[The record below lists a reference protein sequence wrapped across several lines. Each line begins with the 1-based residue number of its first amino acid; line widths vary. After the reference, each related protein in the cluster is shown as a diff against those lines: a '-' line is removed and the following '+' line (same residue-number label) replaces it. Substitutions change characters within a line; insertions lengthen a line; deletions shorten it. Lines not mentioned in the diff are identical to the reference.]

1 MIQKKRKTYE
11 KKEKISFNSWK
22 KSFKIFN
29 YIKPYKWIYILGLI
43 TLLISSVSSIIFP
56 YLLGGLL
63 GVEDQEK
70 GSQFSLMDFN
80 NINSLFALLLILF
93 IIQSIASFF
102 RIYLFGIVTENS
114 LRDIRE
120 TVFRKLI
127 GKNITFYDNNKVGEL
142 QSRVSSDVSLLT
154 ETFNTTL
161 AEFLRQILTIIF
173 GILFIMFIS
182 WRLSLI
188 MLAIVPVVAI
198 SAVFFGK
205 FIKKISKQAQDQS
218 AISNIVLLESL
229 NGIRNVKS
237 TVNEIFEFNRFK
249 KSTDKLNTLGKTN
262 AIWRGLFAGFI
273 ILVMFGSIIFV
284 IWNGMKMVNSNNLT
298 NAEFFQFLLYTV
310 MIAASFGGIS
320 SLIGNIQK
328 AVGATERLLEII
340 NSEIEIDIENT
351 TTQKTPIF
359 KKSIEFKNVSFHYPN
374 RSDLEILK
382 NINLKIPIGK
392 QTAIV
397 GGSGAGKSTLAQILL
412 RFYEPSE
419 GEILIDNK
427 NYLNY
432 NLSNY
437 RSNISLVPQEI
448 FLFGGSIYENI
459 AYGDVSAN
467 EEAVNE
473 AAKMANINEFTD
485 RFEDGMETLVG
496 DRGIQL
502 SGGQK
507 QRIAIAR
514 AILRNPSL
522 LILDEATSALDN
534 RTENIVQDALSKLLE
549 NRTSIVIAHRLTTL
563 KDAENILVLSNGE
576 FIENGTHQS
585 LISKKGIYYNLYHS
599 QNKSVDN

>member
-1 MIQKKRKTYE
+1 MIQKSRKTYE
-11 KKEKISFNSWK
+11 KKEKISLNTWK

-102 RIYLFGIVTENS
+102 RIYLFGVVTENS

-120 TVFRKLI
+120 IVFRKLI

-182 WRLSLI
+182 WKLSLI

-218 AISNIVLLESL
+218 ANSNIVLLESL

-237 TVNEIFEFNRFK
+237 MVNEVFEFNRFK

-284 IWNGMKMVNSNNLT
+284 IWNGMKMVNSNTLT

-340 NSEIEIDIENT
+340 NSEIEIDIESAT
-351 TTQKTPIF
+351 IQKTPIF
-359 KKSIEFKNVSFHYPN
+359 KKSIEFKNVSFHYSN

-412 RFYEPSE
+412 RFYEPTN

-459 AYGDVSAN
+459 AYGDVTAN
-467 EEAVNE
+467 EKAVNE

-485 RFEDGMETLVG
+485 RFEDGMGTLVG
-496 DRGIQL
+496 DRGVQL

-534 RTENIVQDALSKLLE
+534 RTENIVQDALSKLLK

>member
-1 MIQKKRKTYE
+1 VIQKKRKTYE

-120 TVFRKLI
+120 IVFRKLI

>member
-29 YIKPYKWIYILGLI
+29 YIKPYKWIYIIGLI

-120 TVFRKLI
+120 IVFRKLI

-237 TVNEIFEFNRFK
+237 TVNEVFEFNRFK

-340 NSEIEIDIENT
+340 NSEVEIDIENT

>member
-1 MIQKKRKTYE
+1 MIQKSRKTYE
-11 KKEKISFNSWK
+11 KKEKISFNTWK

-80 NINSLFALLLILF
+80 NINSLFALLLLLF

-120 TVFRKLI
+120 IVFRKLI

-182 WRLSLI
+182 WKLSLI

-218 AISNIVLLESL
+218 ANSNIVLLESL

-237 TVNEIFEFNRFK
+237 MVNEVFEFNRFK

-284 IWNGMKMVNSNNLT
+284 IWNGMKMVNSNTLT

-340 NSEIEIDIENT
+340 NSEIEIDIESAT
-351 TTQKTPIF
+351 IQKTPIF
-359 KKSIEFKNVSFHYPN
+359 KKSIEFKNVSFHYSN

-412 RFYEPSE
+412 RFYEPTN

-459 AYGDVSAN
+459 AYGDVTAN
-467 EEAVNE
+467 EKAVNE

-496 DRGIQL
+496 DRGVQL

-534 RTENIVQDALSKLLE
+534 RTENIVQDALSKLLK

>member
-120 TVFRKLI
+120 IVFRKLI

-237 TVNEIFEFNRFK
+237 TVNEVFEFNRFK

-340 NSEIEIDIENT
+340 NSEVEIDIENT

-467 EEAVNE
+467 EDAVNE

>member
-120 TVFRKLI
+120 IVFRKLI

-237 TVNEIFEFNRFK
+237 TVNEVFEFNRFK

-340 NSEIEIDIENT
+340 NSEVEIDIENT

-359 KKSIEFKNVSFHYPN
+359 NKSIEFKNVSFHYPN

>member
-1 MIQKKRKTYE
+1 VIQKKRKTYE

-120 TVFRKLI
+120 IVFRKLI

-237 TVNEIFEFNRFK
+237 TVNEVFEFNRFK

-262 AIWRGLFAGFI
+262 AVWRGLFAGFI

-340 NSEIEIDIENT
+340 NSEVEIDIENT

>member
-1 MIQKKRKTYE
+1 VIQKSRKTYE
-11 KKEKISFNSWK
+11 KKEKISFNTWK

-80 NINSLFALLLILF
+80 NINSLFALLLLLF

-120 TVFRKLI
+120 IVFRKLI

-182 WRLSLI
+182 WKLSLI

-218 AISNIVLLESL
+218 ANSNIVLLESL

-237 TVNEIFEFNRFK
+237 MVNEVFEFNRFK

-284 IWNGMKMVNSNNLT
+284 IWNGMKMVNSNTLT

-351 TTQKTPIF
+351 TIQKTPIF
-359 KKSIEFKNVSFHYPN
+359 KKSIEFKNVSFHYSN

-412 RFYEPSE
+412 RFYEPTN

-459 AYGDVSAN
+459 AYGDVTAN
-467 EEAVNE
+467 EKAVNE

-496 DRGIQL
+496 DRGVQL

-534 RTENIVQDALSKLLE
+534 RTENIVQDALSKLLK

>member
-1 MIQKKRKTYE
+1 MIQKSRKTYE
-11 KKEKISFNSWK
+11 KKEKISFNTWK

-80 NINSLFALLLILF
+80 NINSLFALLLLLF

-120 TVFRKLI
+120 IVFRKLI

-182 WRLSLI
+182 WKLSLI

-218 AISNIVLLESL
+218 ANSNIVLLESL

-237 TVNEIFEFNRFK
+237 MVNEVFEFNRFK

-284 IWNGMKMVNSNNLT
+284 IWNGMKMVNSNTLT

-351 TTQKTPIF
+351 TIQKTPIF
-359 KKSIEFKNVSFHYPN
+359 KKSIEFKNVSFHYSN

-412 RFYEPSE
+412 RFYEPTN

-459 AYGDVSAN
+459 AYGDVTAN
-467 EEAVNE
+467 EKAVNE

-485 RFEDGMETLVG
+485 RFEDGMGTLVG
-496 DRGIQL
+496 DRGVQL

-534 RTENIVQDALSKLLE
+534 RTENIVQDALSKLLK

>member
-120 TVFRKLI
+120 IVFRKLI

-340 NSEIEIDIENT
+340 NSEVEIDIENT

>member
-120 TVFRKLI
+120 IVFRKLI

-142 QSRVSSDVSLLT
+142 QSRVSSDISLLT

-340 NSEIEIDIENT
+340 NSEVEIDIENT

>member
-120 TVFRKLI
+120 IVFRKLI

-237 TVNEIFEFNRFK
+237 TVNEVFEFNRFK

-340 NSEIEIDIENT
+340 NSEVEIDIENT

-459 AYGDVSAN
+459 AYGDISAN
-467 EEAVNE
+467 EVAVNE

>member
-120 TVFRKLI
+120 IVFRKLI

-142 QSRVSSDVSLLT
+142 QSRVSSDISLLT

>member
-1 MIQKKRKTYE
+1 
-11 KKEKISFNSWK
+11 
-22 KSFKIFN
+22 
-29 YIKPYKWIYILGLI
+29 
-43 TLLISSVSSIIFP
+43 
-56 YLLGGLL
+56 
-63 GVEDQEK
+63 
-70 GSQFSLMDFN
+70 
-80 NINSLFALLLILF
+80 
-93 IIQSIASFF
+93 
-102 RIYLFGIVTENS
+102 
-114 LRDIRE
+114 
-120 TVFRKLI
+120 
-127 GKNITFYDNNKVGEL
+127 
-142 QSRVSSDVSLLT
+142 
-154 ETFNTTL
+154 
-161 AEFLRQILTIIF
+161 
-173 GILFIMFIS
+173 MFIS

-237 TVNEIFEFNRFK
+237 TVNEVFEFNRFK

-262 AIWRGLFAGFI
+262 AIWRWLFAGFI

-432 NLSNY
+432 N
-437 RSNISLVPQEI
+437 
-448 FLFGGSIYENI
+448 
-459 AYGDVSAN
+459 
-467 EEAVNE
+467 
-473 AAKMANINEFTD
+473 
-485 RFEDGMETLVG
+485 
-496 DRGIQL
+496 
-502 SGGQK
+502 
-507 QRIAIAR
+507 
-514 AILRNPSL
+514 
-522 LILDEATSALDN
+522 
-534 RTENIVQDALSKLLE
+534 
-549 NRTSIVIAHRLTTL
+549 
-563 KDAENILVLSNGE
+563 
-576 FIENGTHQS
+576 
-585 LISKKGIYYNLYHS
+585 
-599 QNKSVDN
+599 

>member
-1 MIQKKRKTYE
+1 MIQKSRKTYE
-11 KKEKISFNSWK
+11 KKEKISFNTWK

-80 NINSLFALLLILF
+80 NINSLFALLLLLF

-120 TVFRKLI
+120 IVFRKLI

-182 WRLSLI
+182 WKLSLI

-218 AISNIVLLESL
+218 ANSNIVLLESL

-237 TVNEIFEFNRFK
+237 MVNEVFEFNRFK

-284 IWNGMKMVNSNNLT
+284 IWNGMKMVNSNTLT

-340 NSEIEIDIENT
+340 NSEIEIDIESAT
-351 TTQKTPIF
+351 IQKTPIF
-359 KKSIEFKNVSFHYPN
+359 KKSIEFKNVSFHYTN

-412 RFYEPSE
+412 RFYEPTN

-459 AYGDVSAN
+459 AYGDVTAN
-467 EEAVNE
+467 EKAVNE

-496 DRGIQL
+496 DRGVQL

-534 RTENIVQDALSKLLE
+534 RTENIVQDALSKLLK

>member
-120 TVFRKLI
+120 IVFRKLI

-237 TVNEIFEFNRFK
+237 TVNEVFEFNRFK

>member
-120 TVFRKLI
+120 IVFRKLI

-237 TVNEIFEFNRFK
+237 TVNEVFEFNRFK

-262 AIWRGLFAGFI
+262 AVWRGLFAGFI

-340 NSEIEIDIENT
+340 NSEVEIDIENT

>member
-142 QSRVSSDVSLLT
+142 QSRVSSDISLLT

-340 NSEIEIDIENT
+340 NSEVEIDIENT

>member
-1 MIQKKRKTYE
+1 MIQKSRKTYE
-11 KKEKISFNSWK
+11 KKEKISFNTWK

-120 TVFRKLI
+120 IVFRKLI

-182 WRLSLI
+182 WKLSLI

-218 AISNIVLLESL
+218 ANSNIVLLESL

-237 TVNEIFEFNRFK
+237 MVNEVFEFNRFK

-284 IWNGMKMVNSNNLT
+284 IWNGMKMVNSNTLT

-340 NSEIEIDIENT
+340 NSEIEIDIESAT
-351 TTQKTPIF
+351 IQKTPIF
-359 KKSIEFKNVSFHYPN
+359 KKSIEFKNVSFHYSN

-412 RFYEPSE
+412 RFYEPTN

-459 AYGDVSAN
+459 AYGDVTAN
-467 EEAVNE
+467 EKAVNE

-485 RFEDGMETLVG
+485 RFEDGMGTLVG
-496 DRGIQL
+496 DRGVQL

-534 RTENIVQDALSKLLE
+534 RTENIVQDALSKLLK

>member
-1 MIQKKRKTYE
+1 VIQKKRKTYE

-120 TVFRKLI
+120 IVFRKLI

-237 TVNEIFEFNRFK
+237 TVNEVFEFNRFK

-340 NSEIEIDIENT
+340 NSEVEIDIENT

-467 EEAVNE
+467 EDAVNE

>member
-1 MIQKKRKTYE
+1 VIQKKRKTYE

-237 TVNEIFEFNRFK
+237 TVNEVFEFNRFK

-340 NSEIEIDIENT
+340 NSEVEIDIENT

>member
-1 MIQKKRKTYE
+1 MIQKKRKTYK

-120 TVFRKLI
+120 IVFRKLI

-237 TVNEIFEFNRFK
+237 TVNEVFEFNRFK

-340 NSEIEIDIENT
+340 NSEVEIDIENT

>member
-1 MIQKKRKTYE
+1 MIQKSRKTYE
-11 KKEKISFNSWK
+11 KKEKISFNTWK

-80 NINSLFALLLILF
+80 NINSLFALLLLLF

-120 TVFRKLI
+120 IVFRKLI

-182 WRLSLI
+182 WKLSLI
-188 MLAIVPVVAI
+188 MLAIVPIVAI

-218 AISNIVLLESL
+218 ANSNIVLLESL

-237 TVNEIFEFNRFK
+237 MVNEVFEFNRFK

-284 IWNGMKMVNSNNLT
+284 IWNGMKMVNSNTLT

-340 NSEIEIDIENT
+340 NSEIEIDIESAT
-351 TTQKTPIF
+351 IQKTPIF
-359 KKSIEFKNVSFHYPN
+359 KKSIEFKNVSFHYSN

-412 RFYEPSE
+412 RFYEPTN

-459 AYGDVSAN
+459 AYGDVTAN
-467 EEAVNE
+467 EKAVNE

-485 RFEDGMETLVG
+485 RFEDGMGTLVG
-496 DRGIQL
+496 DRGVQL

-534 RTENIVQDALSKLLE
+534 RTENIVQDALSKLLK

>member
-1 MIQKKRKTYE
+1 MIQKSRKTYE
-11 KKEKISFNSWK
+11 KKEKISFNTWK

-80 NINSLFALLLILF
+80 NINSLFALLLLLF

-120 TVFRKLI
+120 IVFRKLI

-182 WRLSLI
+182 WKLSLI

-218 AISNIVLLESL
+218 ANSNIVLLESL

-237 TVNEIFEFNRFK
+237 MVNEVFEFNRFK

-284 IWNGMKMVNSNNLT
+284 IWNGMKMVNSNTLT

-340 NSEIEIDIENT
+340 NSEIEIDIESAT
-351 TTQKTPIF
+351 IQKTPIF
-359 KKSIEFKNVSFHYPN
+359 KKSIEFKNVSFHYSN

-412 RFYEPSE
+412 RFYEPTN

-459 AYGDVSAN
+459 AYGDVTAN
-467 EEAVNE
+467 EKAVNE

-485 RFEDGMETLVG
+485 RFEDGMGTLVG
-496 DRGIQL
+496 DRGVQL

-534 RTENIVQDALSKLLE
+534 RTENIVQDALSKLLK

>member
-120 TVFRKLI
+120 IVFRKLI

-237 TVNEIFEFNRFK
+237 TVNEVFEFNRFK

-284 IWNGMKMVNSNNLT
+284 IWNGMKMVNSNTLT

-340 NSEIEIDIENT
+340 NSEVEIDIENT

-359 KKSIEFKNVSFHYPN
+359 NKSIEFKNVSFHYPN

>member
-1 MIQKKRKTYE
+1 VIQKKRKTYE

-120 TVFRKLI
+120 IVFRKLI

-237 TVNEIFEFNRFK
+237 TVNEVFEFNRFK

-340 NSEIEIDIENT
+340 NSEVEIDIENT

-359 KKSIEFKNVSFHYPN
+359 NKSIEFKNVSFHYPN

>member
-1 MIQKKRKTYE
+1 VIQKKRKTYE

-43 TLLISSVSSIIFP
+43 TLLISSVSSIMFP

-120 TVFRKLI
+120 IVFRKLI

-237 TVNEIFEFNRFK
+237 TVNEVFEFNRFK

-340 NSEIEIDIENT
+340 NSEVEIDIENT

>member
-1 MIQKKRKTYE
+1 MIKKSRKTYE
-11 KKEKISFNSWK
+11 KKEKISFNTWK

-63 GVEDQEK
+63 GVKDQEK

-120 TVFRKLI
+120 IVFRKLI

-182 WRLSLI
+182 WKLSLI

-218 AISNIVLLESL
+218 ANSNIVLLESL

-237 TVNEIFEFNRFK
+237 MVNEVFEFNRFK

-284 IWNGMKMVNSNNLT
+284 IWNGMKMVNSNTLT

-340 NSEIEIDIENT
+340 NSEIEIDIESAT
-351 TTQKTPIF
+351 IQKTPIF
-359 KKSIEFKNVSFHYPN
+359 KKSIEFKNVSFHYTN

-412 RFYEPSE
+412 RFYEPTN

-459 AYGDVSAN
+459 AYGDVTAN
-467 EEAVNE
+467 EKAVNE

-485 RFEDGMETLVG
+485 RFEDGMGTLVG
-496 DRGIQL
+496 DRGVQL

-534 RTENIVQDALSKLLE
+534 RTENIVQDALSKLLK

>member
-1 MIQKKRKTYE
+1 MIQKSRKTYE
-11 KKEKISFNSWK
+11 KKEKISLNTWK

-120 TVFRKLI
+120 IVFRKLI

-182 WRLSLI
+182 WKLSLI

-218 AISNIVLLESL
+218 ANSNIVLLESL

-237 TVNEIFEFNRFK
+237 MVNEVFEFNRFK

-284 IWNGMKMVNSNNLT
+284 IWNGMKMVNSNTLT

-340 NSEIEIDIENT
+340 NSEIEIDIESAT
-351 TTQKTPIF
+351 IQKTPIF
-359 KKSIEFKNVSFHYPN
+359 KKSIEFKNVSFHYSN

-412 RFYEPSE
+412 RFYEPTN

-459 AYGDVSAN
+459 AYGDVTAN
-467 EEAVNE
+467 EKAVNE

-485 RFEDGMETLVG
+485 RFEDGMGTLVG
-496 DRGIQL
+496 DRGVQL

-534 RTENIVQDALSKLLE
+534 RTENIVQDALSKLLK

>member
-1 MIQKKRKTYE
+1 VIQKKRKTYE

-120 TVFRKLI
+120 IVFRKLI

-237 TVNEIFEFNRFK
+237 TVNEVFEFNRFK

-340 NSEIEIDIENT
+340 NSEVEIDIENT

>member
-1 MIQKKRKTYE
+1 VIQKKRKTYE

>member
-1 MIQKKRKTYE
+1 MIQKSRKTYE
-11 KKEKISFNSWK
+11 KKEKISFNTWK

-80 NINSLFALLLILF
+80 NINSLFALLLLLF

-120 TVFRKLI
+120 IVFRKLI

-173 GILFIMFIS
+173 GVLFIMFIS
-182 WRLSLI
+182 WKLSLI

-218 AISNIVLLESL
+218 ANSNIVLLESL

-237 TVNEIFEFNRFK
+237 MVNEVFEFNRFK

-284 IWNGMKMVNSNNLT
+284 IWNGMKMVNSNTLT

-340 NSEIEIDIENT
+340 NSEIEIDIESAT
-351 TTQKTPIF
+351 IQKTPIF

-412 RFYEPSE
+412 RFYEPTN

-459 AYGDVSAN
+459 AYGDVTAN
-467 EEAVNE
+467 EKAVNE

-485 RFEDGMETLVG
+485 RFEDGMGTLVG
-496 DRGIQL
+496 DRGVQL

-534 RTENIVQDALSKLLE
+534 RTENIVQDALSKLLK

>member
-1 MIQKKRKTYE
+1 MIQKSRKTYE
-11 KKEKISFNSWK
+11 KKEKISFNTWK

-80 NINSLFALLLILF
+80 NINSLFALLLLLF

-102 RIYLFGIVTENS
+102 RIYLFGVVTENS

-120 TVFRKLI
+120 IVFRKLI

-182 WRLSLI
+182 WKLSLI

-218 AISNIVLLESL
+218 ANSNIVLLESL

-237 TVNEIFEFNRFK
+237 MVNEVFEFNRFK

-284 IWNGMKMVNSNNLT
+284 IWNGMKMVNSNTLT

-340 NSEIEIDIENT
+340 NSEIEIDIESAT
-351 TTQKTPIF
+351 IQKTPIF
-359 KKSIEFKNVSFHYPN
+359 KKSIEFKNVSFHYSN

-412 RFYEPSE
+412 RFYEPTN

-459 AYGDVSAN
+459 AYGDVTAN
-467 EEAVNE
+467 EKAVNE

-485 RFEDGMETLVG
+485 RFEDGMGTLVG
-496 DRGIQL
+496 DRGVQL

-534 RTENIVQDALSKLLE
+534 RTENIVQDALSKLLK

>member
-1 MIQKKRKTYE
+1 VIQKKRKTYE

-142 QSRVSSDVSLLT
+142 QSRVSSDISLLT

>member
-1 MIQKKRKTYE
+1 VIQKSRKTYE
-11 KKEKISFNSWK
+11 KKEKISFNTWK

-80 NINSLFALLLILF
+80 NINSLFALLLLLF

-120 TVFRKLI
+120 IVFRKLI

-182 WRLSLI
+182 WKLSLI

-218 AISNIVLLESL
+218 ANSNIVLLESL

-237 TVNEIFEFNRFK
+237 MVNEVFEFNRFK

-284 IWNGMKMVNSNNLT
+284 IWNGMKMVNSNTLT

-340 NSEIEIDIENT
+340 NSEIEIDIESAT
-351 TTQKTPIF
+351 IQKTPIF
-359 KKSIEFKNVSFHYPN
+359 KKSIEFKNVSFHYSN

-412 RFYEPSE
+412 RFYEPTN

-459 AYGDVSAN
+459 AYGDVTAN
-467 EEAVNE
+467 EKAVNE

-485 RFEDGMETLVG
+485 RFEDGMGTLVG
-496 DRGIQL
+496 DRGVQL

-534 RTENIVQDALSKLLE
+534 RTENIVQDALSKLLK

>member
-120 TVFRKLI
+120 IVFRKLI

-237 TVNEIFEFNRFK
+237 TVNEVFEFNRFK

-340 NSEIEIDIENT
+340 NSEVEIDIENT

-467 EEAVNE
+467 EVAVNE

>member
-1 MIQKKRKTYE
+1 MIQKSRKTYE
-11 KKEKISFNSWK
+11 KKEKISLNTWK

-70 GSQFSLMDFN
+70 GSQFSLIDFN

-102 RIYLFGIVTENS
+102 RIYLFGVVTENS

-120 TVFRKLI
+120 IVFRKLI

-182 WRLSLI
+182 WKLSLI

-218 AISNIVLLESL
+218 ANSNIVLLESL

-237 TVNEIFEFNRFK
+237 MVNEVFEFNRFK

-284 IWNGMKMVNSNNLT
+284 IWNGMKMVNSNTLT

-340 NSEIEIDIENT
+340 NSEIEIDIESAT
-351 TTQKTPIF
+351 IQKTPIF
-359 KKSIEFKNVSFHYPN
+359 KKSIEFKNVSFHYSN

-412 RFYEPSE
+412 RFYEPTN

-459 AYGDVSAN
+459 AYGDVTAN
-467 EEAVNE
+467 EKAVNE

-485 RFEDGMETLVG
+485 RFEDGMGTLVG
-496 DRGIQL
+496 DRGVQL

-534 RTENIVQDALSKLLE
+534 RTENIVQDALSKLLK